1 MKVSNKTQYGFRAM
15 AFLANS
21 YEKEGVCSLREIS
34 DIEGI
39 PFEFLEKIAVELKNA
54 DLIDSKKGSK
64 GGYFLKKNP
73 SEIKIGEI
81 LSALDD
87 TSFTFVKCVGKDDEV
102 CPNECNCRVKTI
114 WGKIQKSLDS
124 TLSSI
129 TLNDVIKD

>member
-1 MKVSNKTQYGFRAM
+1 MKVSSKTQYGFRAM

-21 YEKEGVCSLREIS
+21 YEKEKAFSLREVS
-34 DIEGI
+34 EVEGI
-39 PFEFLEKIAVELKNA
+39 PFDFLEKIAAELKNA

-73 SEIKIGEI
+73 SEIRIGEI

-87 TSFTFVKCVGKDDEV
+87 TSFTFVKCVSKDDEV
-102 CPNECNCRVKTI
+102 CPNECNCRVKGI
-114 WGKIQKSLDS
+114 WTKIQSSLDS
-124 TLSSI
+124 TLSSM